1 MENDQFPN
9 RDRSK
14 ASPLASPQQPMD
26 HVFLRGQIHQKLF
39 GRSPRDQDSAT
50 RFYRY
55 RRAVDPSSFFK
66 SRLGCRVF
74 LRMHRPRLQP
84 GQAELMQPC
93 ADSARMHVYREPPLH
108 DAMEIRDPPA
118 HHLIRGQ
125 ISPST
130 TNWRNSAICASVK

>member
-26 HVFLRGQIHQKLF
+26 HVFLRGQLHQKLF
-39 GRSPRDQDSAT
+39 GRSPRGQDSAT

-55 RRAVDPSSFFK
+55 RRAIDPSSFFK

-74 LRMHRPRLQP
+74 LRMHRPRLQS
-84 GQAELMQPC
+84 GQPELVQPFADGAFMHLDAEAAPHLPQQINT
-93 ADSARMHVYREPPLH
+93 A
-108 DAMEIRDPPA
+108 PA
-118 HHLIRGQ
+118 HHARLWPGQ
-125 ISPST
+125 V
-130 TNWRNSAICASVK
+130 R